1 MLSHRLPNFAILS
14 ILSYVTFISFM
25 SCEAGRIVETGTSTS
40 NGSTSDS
47 HTVRLLHGPN
57 DHLCSSPVAVN
68 KYHNDRPE
76 IALHRY
82 KRRVPVRAPGSK
94 PLSAPDDTH
103 TIRLF
108 GIDFVYTNKDI
119 KLWKTMLKKFPEVF
133 AFGIVGIELEP
144 RHNLHVRVGALSL
157 NLYAVVEALTQAI
170 VLAVVNRLADM
181 ATRGFL
187 CLGFGEVVVGAGV
200 RVLFAAGIRL
210 QGLEDINEEV
220 VQPLIGFV
228 G

>member
-1 MLSHRLPNFAILS
+1 
-14 ILSYVTFISFM
+14 
-25 SCEAGRIVETGTSTS
+25 
-40 NGSTSDS
+40 
-47 HTVRLLHGPN
+47 
-57 DHLCSSPVAVN
+57 
-68 KYHNDRPE
+68 
-76 IALHRY
+76 
-82 KRRVPVRAPGSK
+82 
-94 PLSAPDDTH
+94 
-103 TIRLF
+103 
-108 GIDFVYTNKDI
+108 
-119 KLWKTMLKKFPEVF
+119 MLKKFPEVF
-133 AFGIVGIELEP
+133 AFGILGIELEP
-144 RHNLHVRVGALSL
+144 RHNLLIRVGALSL

-181 ATRGFL
+181 ATMGFL